1 MKMITIQ
8 IMPISSINPFNNQL
22 IKEFN
27 ELSDADIEAIVGAVA
42 HQFHTWKSVS
52 FDERANLMRNCSKV
66 LRERCHELALMITE
80 EMGKLIGESEAEINK
95 CAWVCEYYAE
105 NAAVF
110 LENEKLPVDE
120 ADSYIAYDPLG
131 VVLAVM
137 PWNFPFWQVFR
148 FLAPAL
154 MAGNVGLLK
163 HASNV
168 PQCALAIE
176 EIVKKAGFPLD
187 VFRTLLI
194 GSGKVNQVIDD
205 DRVAAVTLTGSE
217 LAGQKVAERAGRNI
231 KKLVLE
237 LGGSDPFII
246 LKDANI
252 DKAVKIALMSR
263 MINCGQSCIAA
274 KRFIIEKDIENKFT
288 EKFSKEIAKLHPGDP
303 ADPETN
309 LAPLA
314 RPDLV
319 DDLERQVNESI
330 ELGAEL
336 IAGGERINGEGNFYQ
351 PTLLGKVKPGMPAF
365 DEELFG
371 PVTPIITVQD
381 EMEAIELAN
390 QSRYGLGAAVWTND
404 IEKGEKLARMI
415 ESGSVFINAMVASHP
430 RVPFGGVKM
439 SGYGRE
445 LSHLG
450 IREFMNT
457 KSIWI
462 GK

>member
-1 MKMITIQ
+1 MKMKIRYQMAIT
-8 IMPISSINPFNNQL
+8 SINPYNNLL
-22 IKEFN
+22 IKEYREYTDPEIESVVKNVSDRFSDWKN
-27 ELSDADIEAIVGAVA
+27 SSFEMRKSLMLS
-42 HQFHTWKSVS
+42 
-52 FDERANLMRNCSKV
+52 CSKI
-66 LRERCHELALMITE
+66 LRQDSKKLARIITE

-105 NAAVF
+105 NAASF
-110 LENEKLPVDE
+110 LENEALPVEE
-120 ADSYIAYDPLG
+120 ARSYIGYDPLG

-154 MAGNVGLLK
+154 MAGNTGILK

-176 EIVKKAGFPLD
+176 EVIVKAGFPKD

-194 GSGKVNQVIDD
+194 GSGKVNQLIDD
-205 DRVAAVTLTGSE
+205 ERIAAVTLTGSE
-217 LAGQKVAERAGRNI
+217 YAGQKVAERAGGNI

-237 LGGSDPFII
+237 LGGSDPFIV
-246 LKDANI
+246 LHDA
-252 DKAVKIALMSR
+252 DVSKAVNTAVLSR

-274 KRFIIEKDIENKFT
+274 KRFIVDSRVSDKFT
-288 EKFSKEIAKLHPGDP
+288 DLYKGSLNQLKPGDP
-303 ADPETN
+303 SDHETT

-319 DDLERQVNESI
+319 SDLERQVDESI
-330 ELGAEL
+330 NLGAGL
-336 IAGGERINGEGNFYQ
+336 VMGGKRKEGEGNFYE
-351 PTLLGKVKPGMPAF
+351 PTILINVQPGMPAF

-371 PVTPIITVQD
+371 PVVPVIAFQD
-381 EMEAIELAN
+381 DDEAIELAN
-390 QSRYGLGAAVWTND
+390 LSRYGLGAALWTSD
-404 IEKGEKLARMI
+404 IAKAEKLARRI
-415 ESGSVFINAMVASHP
+415 ESGSVFINSMVASHP
-430 RVPFGGVKM
+430 KVPFGGVKM

-450 IREFMNT
+450 IREFMNI
-457 KSIWI
+457 KSVWI
-462 GK
+462 GE

>member
-1 MKMITIQ
+1 
-8 IMPISSINPFNNQL
+8 MPITSVNPFNNQL
-22 IKEFN
+22 IKEFK
-27 ELSDADIEAIVGAVA
+27 EYSDTEIEAVVGAVA
-42 HQFHTWKSVS
+42 HQFHEWKSVS
-52 FDERANLMRNCSKV
+52 FDERASLMRNCSEILKKD
-66 LRERCHELALMITE
+66 CHKLALMITE

-95 CAWVCEYYAE
+95 CAWVCDYYAE
-105 NAAVF
+105 NAFSF
-110 LENEKLPVDE
+110 LKNETLPVNE
-120 ADSYIAYDPLG
+120 ARSYIAYDPLG
-131 VVLAVM
+131 VILAVM

-176 EIVKKAGFPLD
+176 DTIRKAGFPQN

-194 GSGKVNQVIDD
+194 GSGKVNKVIDD
-205 DRVAAVTLTGSE
+205 ERIVAVTLTGSE
-217 LAGQKVAERAGRNI
+217 LAGQEVAERAGRNI

-237 LGGSDPFII
+237 LGGSDPFIV
-246 LKDANI
+246 LKDADI
-252 DKAVKIALMSR
+252 EEAVKIAVLSR

-274 KRFIIEKDIENKFT
+274 KRFIIEKDIENTFIELYKN
-288 EKFSKEIAKLHPGDP
+288 EILKLSAGDP
-303 ADPETN
+303 VNPDTN

-319 DDLERQVNESI
+319 SDLERQVVESI
-330 ELGAEL
+330 NLGAEL
-336 IAGGERINGEGNFYQ
+336 VTGGKRILGEGNFYQ
-351 PTLLGKVKPGMPAF
+351 PTILKNVQPGMPAF

-371 PVTPIITVQD
+371 PVIPIITALD
-381 EMEAIELAN
+381 EMEAIKLAN
-390 QSRYGLGAAVWTND
+390 KSRYGLGAAIWTRD
-404 IEKGEKLARMI
+404 INKGEKLARMV
-415 ESGSVFINAMVASHP
+415 ESGSVFINSMVASHP
-430 RVPFGGVKM
+430 KVPFGGVKM

-457 KSIWI
+457 KSVWVN
-462 GK
+462 G